1 MSKENPF
8 SPAFPVNPKYF
19 VNRIEII
26 DSFKRAFDRSTKTE
40 TPTPDNIA
48 ILGDWGIGK
57 TSVLRKFETM
67 ALEEFRERKT
77 FSVIVE
83 LIPASCNSLTSLT
96 SKIVDDINGN
106 FMTHA
111 PILAKI
117 RNELRN
123 WRIKSIG
130 AGTGIE
136 LERKIREKSPATAFR
151 DALIDLWEILE
162 KSGVDTALLMLDDL
176 HYLADRYPDGLY
188 DLRGVFQGLP
198 KHGCNFILC
207 TTGKKELFSNIR
219 ELAEPLTRFFNIKH
233 TLDLFGLEETRNAI
247 LKPIELSG
255 LDLTIDDEVIT
266 RIHNLT
272 VGHPFFIHFIM
283 RELASM
289 KMKGN
294 RVTLNYFEENYKL
307 IEKTIERE
315 KFEVDFS
322 IASDKEKKILLA
334 MAELPDRSSPSDIK
348 IKNARTQLRFLL
360 KKNLIIK
367 HERGEYSLYHPL
379 FKEYLRSLK

>member
-1 MSKENPF
+1 
-8 SPAFPVNPKYF
+8 
-19 VNRIEII
+19 
-26 DSFKRAFDRSTKTE
+26 
-40 TPTPDNIA
+40 
-48 ILGDWGIGK
+48 
-57 TSVLRKFETM
+57 M
-67 ALEEFRERKT
+67 ALEEFTDRKT
-77 FSVIVE
+77 FSAIVE
-83 LIPASCNSLTSLT
+83 LIPASCNSLPSLT

-106 FMTHA
+106 FMAHA
-111 PILAKI
+111 SILAKI

-136 LERKIREKSPATAFR
+136 LERKIKEKSPATVFK
-151 DALIDLWEILE
+151 DALIDLWGILE

-176 HYLADRYPDGLY
+176 HYLAERYPDGLY
-188 DLRGVFQGLP
+188 DLRGIFQGLP

-207 TTGKKELFSNIR
+207 TTGKKDLFSNIR

-233 TLDLFGLEETRNAI
+233 TLGLFGLEETRNAI
-247 LKPIELSG
+247 LRPIELSS
-255 LDLTIDDEVIT
+255 LNLTIDDEVVA

-283 RELASM
+283 RELVSLRRGGRITPRYL
-289 KMKGN
+289 KDVYGS
-294 RVTLNYFEENYKL
+294 
-307 IEKTIERE
+307 IEKVIERE
-315 KFEVDFS
+315 KFDVDFS

-334 MAELPDRSSPSDIK
+334 MAKLPAQFSPSDIK

-367 HERGEYSLYHPL
+367 YERGEYSRYHPL
-379 FKEYLRSLK
+379 FKEYLKGLI

>member
-1 MSKENPF
+1 
-8 SPAFPVNPKYF
+8 
-19 VNRIEII
+19 
-26 DSFKRAFDRSTKTE
+26 
-40 TPTPDNIA
+40 
-48 ILGDWGIGK
+48 
-57 TSVLRKFETM
+57 
-67 ALEEFRERKT
+67 
-77 FSVIVE
+77 
-83 LIPASCNSLTSLT
+83 
-96 SKIVDDINGN
+96 
-106 FMTHA
+106 MTHA

-198 KHGCNFILC
+198 KHGCDFILC

-219 ELAEPLTRFFNIKH
+219 ELAEPLIRFFNIKH

-379 FKEYLRSLK
+379 FKEFLRNLK